1 MRAATGI
8 VLILAALLFWVVGVH
23 FRARRYFDRPT
34 LARNLWFDPIVV
46 TLRWLLLAA
55 GLIVLARSSPPAAV
69 AAAAILTAGW
79 AYRRL
84 IRSVAFRH
92 WLMRREFATA
102 RRNSPGLPDRE
113 ILFRLVMER
122 HPRWGEE
129 LIEQMVHDYPTV
141 DRLVRMVAKME
152 RGFRGFR

>member
-1 MRAATGI
+1 M
-8 VLILAALLFWVVGVH
+8 
-23 FRARRYFDRPT
+23 
-34 LARNLWFDPIVV
+34 
-46 TLRWLLLAA
+46 
-55 GLIVLARSSPPAAV
+55 

-79 AYRRL
+79 AYQRL
-84 IRSVAFRH
+84 IRSVAFRR

-113 ILFRLVMER
+113 ILFRLVMQR

-141 DRLVRMVAKME
+141 DRLARMVAKME
-152 RGFRGFR
+152 RGFRGVR